1 MTDQSD
7 IQQEDALEFF
17 EEVVGG
23 EEGPHAAPARREKKK
38 ITADNGRELTID
50 LVPVD
55 RKDAIDQLRKLPDEL
70 LEMFDEVDDP
80 EEVQEEASAANALKG
95 LSGEAI
101 QAFEEICVMGMD
113 HPELTEHH
121 FEGIVQ
127 ELSLEVLFEMG
138 SVIIDISLQD
148 SGKITGFRDLD

>member
-1 MTDQSD
+1 
-7 IQQEDALEFF
+7 
-17 EEVVGG
+17 
-23 EEGPHAAPARREKKK
+23 
-38 ITADNGRELTID
+38 
-50 LVPVD
+50 
-55 RKDAIDQLRKLPDEL
+55 
-70 LEMFDEVDDP
+70 
-80 EEVQEEASAANALKG
+80 
-95 LSGEAI
+95 
-101 QAFEEICVMGMD
+101 MD